1 MLQNGFSTLEM
12 ATTSEMEF
20 SEGTGNNLSGG
31 FSSFFRVQIKW
42 KRNHSA
48 EGRIWRMTKGDEG
61 AGGGDLKKAKG
72 KYCNE
77 NCNSWRLALDQHGLY
92 EEANILI
99 ELYSQSPNDHI
110 Q

>member
-1 MLQNGFSTLEM
+1 
-12 ATTSEMEF
+12 
-20 SEGTGNNLSGG
+20 
-31 FSSFFRVQIKW
+31 
-42 KRNHSA
+42 
-48 EGRIWRMTKGDEG
+48 MTKGDEG
-61 AGGGDLKKAKG
+61 AGGGDLKGKG

-99 ELYSQSPNDHI
+99 ELYSQSPNDHV